1 MIASVQIFYGTV
13 YISTVFANYIVQSIM
28 SMTFAAAVLVSK
40 KTVAIV
46 AIERVFIACKKPMK
60 DTPILIFYQ
69 GYFAENQ

>member
-1 MIASVQIFYGTV
+1 
-13 YISTVFANYIVQSIM
+13 M